1 MVVKENRIS
10 FEQLR
15 DFLVSRIKMS
25 HVYQPLLIQTLV
37 DSGNQTTIRQVAMA
51 FAGIDEAQ
59 ILLYEDRVKKM
70 PLPVL
75 KKHQIK
81 SSDGELISLNTG
93 RLTYEERAE
102 IKAICEQKIS
112 EFIQSRGLN
121 TYGLSILDF
130 NNVPEAIRYDVLVR
144 DGRKCLLCGRT
155 PKDGIRLEVDHILP
169 RSKGGSNSMDNLQT
183 LCAPC
188 NRGKSSRDDTD
199 FREPVHDERK

>member
-1 MVVKENRIS
+1 MVVKENQIS

-15 DFLVSRIKMS
+15 DFLVSRMKMS
-25 HVYQPLLIQTLV
+25 HVYQPLLIQTLI

-59 ILLYEDRVKKM
+59 ILLYEDRVKRM

-75 KKHQIK
+75 KKHQIV
-81 SSDGELISLNTG
+81 SSEGELISLNTG

-130 NNVPEAIRYDVLVR
+130 TNVPETIRYDVLVR
-144 DGRKCLLCGRT
+144 DGRKCLLCGRM

-188 NRGKSSRDDTD
+188 NRGKSNRDDTD
-199 FREPVHDERK
+199 FREPVHD